1 MTFVVKR
8 RSDSGSVRTSM
19 QHRQKDIRKTNHCV
33 ASNAD
38 CACTCDEHAKQQ
50 PGPSGLASSHATHCP
65 PKAQEEQRIHLCKMP
80 TAGSSGGVLL
90 TPPQVG
96 WKNSDL
102 MSKPHSNRN
111 AVIHQVRR
119 ERPMAPQR
127 PGGGASVSGPPS
139 PSKLAASSAKRP
151 SKRIFIGMSETTA
164 SDCRSRP

>member
-102 MSKPHSNRN
+102 SKPHSNRN